1 MDNVIKFTQKRKNVD
16 GIFNLKI
23 NEKKKSERED
33 EDSLWKI
40 VRSALLLLLAIQC

>member
-1 MDNVIKFTQKRKNVD
+1 MDNVIKFTQKRKKVD

-23 NEKKKSERED
+23 NEKKNKRED

-40 VRSALLLLLAIQC
+40 VRSALLLLAIQC